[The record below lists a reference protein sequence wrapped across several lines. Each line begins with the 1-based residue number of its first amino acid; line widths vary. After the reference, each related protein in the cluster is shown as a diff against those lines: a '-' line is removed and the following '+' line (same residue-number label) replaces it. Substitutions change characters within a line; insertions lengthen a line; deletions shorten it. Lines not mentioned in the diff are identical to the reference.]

1 MGWEVRRHMQ
11 RPRELTPPEGFAE
24 FVAARSDALLRSA
37 WLLTGDAGRAEDLL
51 QTVLADVWRRWAAIT
66 GGGHPEAYVRRAL
79 FTTYV
84 SWWRRRWRHEIPGQP
99 ADRSASGDLAGESA
113 DRDAVRRAL
122 ARLSRQQRAIVVLRY
137 VEDLTVQRTA
147 EVLGCSQN
155 TVKVQA
161 SRALRM
167 LRTDPNLE
175 LSAARRSPS
184 EA

>member
-1 MGWEVRRHMQ
+1 MQ
-11 RPRELTPPEGFAE
+11 RPRELAPPEGFAE

-51 QTVLADVWRRWAAIT
+51 QTVLADVWRRWATIRSA
-66 GGGHPEAYVRRAL
+66 GHPEAYLRRAL

-84 SWWRRRWRHEIPGQP
+84 SWWRRRWRSEIPSQP
-99 ADRSASGDLAGESA
+99 PDEPSRGDMAGESA

-147 EVLGCSQN
+147 EALGCSHN

-161 SRALRM
+161 FRALRI

-175 LSAARRSPS
+175 LFAAWRSRS
-184 EA
+184 DA

>member
-1 MGWEVRRHMQ
+1 MRWEVHINMQ
-11 RPRELTPPEGFAE
+11 RPRDLGPPEGFVE

-51 QTVLADVWRRWAAIT
+51 QTVLADVWRRWATIT
-66 GGGHPEAYVRRAL
+66 TVGHPDAYVRKAL

-84 SWWRRRWRHEIPGQP
+84 SWWRRRWRNEIPSQP
-99 ADRSASGDLAGESA
+99 PDKPEHSDMAGESA
-113 DRDAVRRAL
+113 DRDALRRAL

-147 EVLGCSQN
+147 EVLGCSHN

-161 SRALRM
+161 SRALRI

-175 LSAARRSPS
+175 LFAAWRS
-184 EA
+184 